1 MRFLYAPVCAMN
13 WMSARLTGGGTV
25 AKLSSETVG

>member
-1 MRFLYAPVCAMN
+1 VSLYAPACAMN
-13 WMSARLTGGGTV
+13 WMSARLTGGSTV